1 MMKKARACYTA
12 EERDQTVKESHRC
25 TDKTI

>member
-12 EERDQTVKESHRC
+12 DETDQSVKKSHKCR
-25 TDKTI
+25 DKTI